1 MSACKIT
8 HTDLRSAPIHAPSF
22 KLGRSAP
29 PNRNGSHT
37 HMPLVCQFSLL
48 PHHHASLPQPSA
60 MAVGVHG
67 PAASRQRAAEY
78 SRAPGGSGNNQI
90 PEIQRL
96 KPLRAEERRW
106 PVAWV
111 RLWRRDMRDTAGII
125 SDRTKLVSSRRP
137 TSFGA
142 PKTFDERRQERKIRC
157 AVVLRTLE
165 RSGHARLSAHL
176 HILLASYILII
187 MIRLTYL
194 SRAFCSRTITPHL
207 K

>member
-1 MSACKIT
+1 MSTDTKLRNRKIEGHLRCLHVVWFRSKTISGVRAAQKCPTCKK
-8 HTDLRSAPIHAPSF
+8 P
-22 KLGRSAP
+22 
-29 PNRNGSHT
+29 
-37 HMPLVCQFSLL
+37 
-48 PHHHASLPQPSA
+48 
-60 MAVGVHG
+60 
-67 PAASRQRAAEY
+67 AEY

>member
-1 MSACKIT
+1 MDPLSWTAEQPC
-8 HTDLRSAPIHAPSF
+8 RF
-22 KLGRSAP
+22 P
-29 PNRNGSHT
+29 PFVTRRNADRT
-37 HMPLVCQFSLL
+37 T
-48 PHHHASLPQPSA
+48 
-60 MAVGVHG
+60 
-67 PAASRQRAAEY
+67 AEY
-78 SRAPGGSGNNQI
+78 SRAPRGSGNNQI

>member
-1 MSACKIT
+1 MRDGPAHLPFHASVS
-8 HTDLRSAPIHAPSF
+8 RSAPFSPDVARRSPIAPTSI
-22 KLGRSAP
+22 
-29 PNRNGSHT
+29 
-37 HMPLVCQFSLL
+37 
-48 PHHHASLPQPSA
+48 
-60 MAVGVHG
+60 
-67 PAASRQRAAEY
+67 
-78 SRAPGGSGNNQI
+78 SRASAWSYRLPIRDQLSFTAGFTLCAIARNTLEPLGDR
-90 PEIQRL
+90 EITKFQRL

>member
-1 MSACKIT
+1 MPVSAGAGEGGAGEEGAGERGA
-8 HTDLRSAPIHAPSF
+8 DERGA
-22 KLGRSAP
+22 
-29 PNRNGSHT
+29 
-37 HMPLVCQFSLL
+37 
-48 PHHHASLPQPSA
+48 
-60 MAVGVHG
+60 AVGHQVERG
-67 PAASRQRAAEY
+67 QPANAARTYQESRRGWVGTRYPGSEY